1 MQHHEHGMRKWPVA
15 EELIVVGVIIAVSLA
30 MALIGLLIGSTGML
44 LLSFTVGPA
53 IGWVLGVMAMV
64 AYDNRSD
71 PEDETD

>member
-15 EELIVVGVIIAVSLA
+15 EEMIVVAVIIAVSLT

-44 LLSFTVGPA
+44 LLSFTVGPV

-64 AYDNRSD
+64 AYDNRDD
-71 PEDETD
+71 PADE